1 MSLKLNGSGSIRPS
15 NGSTPQLDL
24 QRMLSGRRLVVVGG
38 TGFLGKVWWSFLLS
52 RFPDVERIYLV
63 MRPKGGSTVEQ
74 RYEKDV
80 EPSPVLDPLRTAH
93 GVGFANFMRN
103 KLTVVAGDVIQ
114 P

>member
-1 MSLKLNGSGSIRPS
+1 MAETSLVKVNGATPPLELRKL
-15 NGSTPQLDL
+15 
-24 QRMLSGRRLVVVGG
+24 LSGKRLVVVGG

-52 RFPDVERIYLV
+52 RFPEVERIFLV

-93 GVGFANFMRN
+93 GANFTNFIRN
-103 KLTVVAGDVIQ
+103 KLTVVAGDVV
-114 P
+114 